1 MRDKTA
7 LDSGSRQGSNEVALR
22 QRQRE
27 RERERERESER
38 EGIARRARS
47 RAKRMRRALH
57 VLLCSWCA
65 RDSIADY
72 FAISDKSRSYSRTR
86 SSVARRPPCTSGDPK
101 INICTIQVVQEDY
114 TLYKRRS

>member
-7 LDSGSRQGSNEVALR
+7 QDSGSRRGSNEVALR
-22 QRQRE
+22 QRR
-27 RERERERESER
+27 RERERESEH
-38 EGIARRARS
+38 EGVAKRAKS
-47 RAKRMRRALH
+47 RAKRERCALH
-57 VLLCSWCA
+57 VLLRSRCA

-72 FAISDKSRSYSRTR
+72 FAISDKSRSYRGR
-86 SSVARRPPCTSGDPK
+86 GVLWHDARPCTSGDPK

>member
-47 RAKRMRRALH
+47 RAKRERCALH
-57 VLLCSWCA
+57 VLLRSRCA

-72 FAISDKSRSYSRTR
+72 FAISDKSRSYRGR
-86 SSVARRPPCTSGDPK
+86 GVLWHDVRL
-101 INICTIQVVQEDY
+101 VQAEILRLIY
-114 TLYKRRS
+114 VRYK